1 MSWVANRPSPSCL
14 TGTLMTLQ
22 RVTMNIGRRIMRI
35 LVTLVTCSWI
45 YISAAPCKAGEQS
58 HAQAFL
64 LWSLR
69 GARGRSGRCLDL
81 GAFMTLCAYIYFVS
95 GVVFGQWRINYLCC
109 CYFLNC
115 ENMDWIFLSFGV
127 LHASPIGEVLGRAS
141 LVQIAHLWG
150 YCRWIWPFLV

>member
-1 MSWVANRPSPSCL
+1 
-14 TGTLMTLQ
+14 MTLQ
-22 RVTMNIGRRIMRI
+22 RVTMNIGRGIMRI
-35 LVTLVTCSWI
+35 LVMLVTCSWI

-95 GVVFGQWRINYLCC
+95 GVVFGQ
-109 CYFLNC
+109 
-115 ENMDWIFLSFGV
+115 
-127 LHASPIGEVLGRAS
+127 
-141 LVQIAHLWG
+141 
-150 YCRWIWPFLV
+150 